1 MIKNDKK
8 QDKST
13 FLYKQMSK
21 SVIKTIAT
29 FRNRYAWMADSR
41 IGNWS
46 TDLLSHFFIILYH
59 LIAHKIVY
67 DRF

>member
-1 MIKNDKK
+1 MQTNVQIGH
-8 QDKST
+8 Q
-13 FLYKQMSK
+13 
-21 SVIKTIAT
+21 TIAT
-29 FRNRYAWMADSR
+29 FRNRCAWTLSDSR

-46 TDLLSHFFIILYH
+46 TGLLSHFFIILYH